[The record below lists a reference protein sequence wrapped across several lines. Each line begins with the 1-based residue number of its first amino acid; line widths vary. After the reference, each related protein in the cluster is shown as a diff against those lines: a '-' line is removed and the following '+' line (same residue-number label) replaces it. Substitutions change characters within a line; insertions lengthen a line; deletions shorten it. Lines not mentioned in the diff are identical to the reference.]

1 MIRICVAS
9 ENGNKLRQFGEIFSG
24 LATDVLI
31 YTAKELGFTEYP
43 PEDAGTFYG
52 NSRIKACAVRDY
64 LVEKGEGGEYYVIA
78 DDSGISVDALGG
90 APGVHSAR
98 YAGTHAPDSE
108 NNRKLI
114 AELKKLGDCDRS
126 AHYTC
131 VITVVNPDGMT
142 VSTAGRVDGR
152 VIDEP
157 RGSDGFGYDPFFYID
172 SLGRTFAELDS
183 ATRNGMSHRGQALRK
198 AAEIIIRDAERR

>member
-64 LVEKGEGGEYYVIA
+64 LVEKGEGGKYYVIA

-98 YAGTHAPDSE
+98 CGAQKTRRLRQVRPLHVRYYRRETGRD
-108 NNRKLI
+108 
-114 AELKKLGDCDRS
+114 
-126 AHYTC
+126 
-131 VITVVNPDGMT
+131 DGQ
-142 VSTAGRVDGR
+142 
-152 VIDEP
+152 
-157 RGSDGFGYDPFFYID
+157 
-172 SLGRTFAELDS
+172 
-183 ATRNGMSHRGQALRK
+183 HRGAR
-198 AAEIIIRDAERR
+198 

>member
-1 MIRICVAS
+1 MIRICIAS
-9 ENGNKLRQFGEIFSG
+9 ENKNKLRQFGEIFCALG
-24 LATDVLI
+24 TDVLI
-31 YTAKELGFTEYP
+31 YTAKELGFAGYP
-43 PEDAGTFYG
+43 PEDADTFYG
-52 NSRIKACAVRDY
+52 NSLIKARAVRKF
-64 LVEKGEGGEYYVIA
+64 LEEKGEGGNYYVIA

-131 VITVVNPDGMT
+131 VITVIKPEGFS
-142 VSTAGRVDGR
+142 VSAAGRVDGR

-172 SLGRTFAELDS
+172 ALGKTFAELDPE
-183 ATRNGMSHRGQALRK
+183 TRNGMSHRGQALRK
-198 AAEIIIRDAERR
+198 AAEIIKKDAGE